1 MSTSRI
7 GILDYILTTMSMLFF
22 GDSSMEEGSA
32 RNRSGMP
39 SKIDSLAQKCFFI
52 SEISG
57 YEIGDLG
64 GLVVQVN

>member
-1 MSTSRI
+1 
-7 GILDYILTTMSMLFF
+7 MLFF

-39 SKIDSLAQKCFFI
+39 SKIDSLAQKCFFR

-57 YEIGDLG
+57 CEIGDLG
-64 GLVVQVN
+64 G